1 MYLDNNDKTFVDV
14 IWVGEHFEFT
24 VFKLNNKFE
33 MGAEHLWFDKF
44 KDNNKSQ
51 ARVGWERE
59 SASLQARL
67 K

>member
-33 MGAEHLWFDKF
+33 MGAEHL
-44 KDNNKSQ
+44 
-51 ARVGWERE
+51 
-59 SASLQARL
+59 
-67 K
+67 